1 MKILFQILNV
11 EIETKI
17 EKLKKKGKRRL
28 KILFQVRFAVWTS
41 NTTLFLNSTM
51 VYRAWHFFVP
61 CLSTVTMLMAKNTD
75 ERNNMLIWYT

>member
-28 KILFQVRFAVWTS
+28 KILFQVRFAV
-41 NTTLFLNSTM
+41 
-51 VYRAWHFFVP
+51 
-61 CLSTVTMLMAKNTD
+61 
-75 ERNNMLIWYT
+75 